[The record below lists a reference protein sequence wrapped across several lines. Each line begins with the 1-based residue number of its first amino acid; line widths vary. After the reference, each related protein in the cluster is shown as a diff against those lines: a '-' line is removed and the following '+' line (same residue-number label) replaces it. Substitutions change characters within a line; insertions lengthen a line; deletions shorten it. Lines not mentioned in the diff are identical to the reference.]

1 MGLRDIPGFFGA
13 RRRVKVG
20 VRQSYGVTSLGKQKA
35 EEFSLSGPRW
45 QVLAYLAE
53 SGPSSVGEITRE
65 CSLSD
70 DKAKLILKGLI
81 DNGYVQGVANE

>member
-1 MGLRDIPGFFGA
+1 MGISDIPAFFGA
-13 RRRVKVG
+13 RRKIKVG

-53 SGPSSVGEITRE
+53 SGPSSVAEITKDVG
-65 CSLSD
+65 LSD
-70 DKAKLILKGLI
+70 EKVKLILQGLLQ
-81 DNGYVQGVANE
+81 NGYVQSVSHE